1 MVETE
6 MQTSVS
12 LSLSN
17 PLWHSNGAQHPKTAQ
32 EKHFWK
38 RALRQTLSLPHS
50 LMPPNAERLLS
61 AFFFFSFLSSIL
73 PFLSTHT
80 EKKKK
85 KKE

>member
-32 EKHFWK
+32 EKHF
-38 RALRQTLSLPHS
+38 
-50 LMPPNAERLLS
+50 
-61 AFFFFSFLSSIL
+61 
-73 PFLSTHT
+73 
-80 EKKKK
+80 
-85 KKE
+85 